1 MLESLCN
8 LDHNSYERKVSHNLM
23 RLGES
28 RLENKYSNV
37 YSECWKGYRGHGVH
51 HGHVI
56 GKGCRCLGME
66 WNMDLIGG

>member
-1 MLESLCN
+1 
-8 LDHNSYERKVSHNLM
+8 M

-56 GKGCRCLGME
+56 GKGCRYLGME